1 MVPPDVKRAQMLLAY
16 QLVVSPDAITGQPG
30 GGGGAAAGTY
40 VSKQQ
45 LGDFVQEFAAYPEW
59 RAEQQRLHQLLQ
71 SGSDQPLP
79 WLSDILKC
87 WANVSSGSGS
97 KVILRVRS

>member
-40 VSKQQ
+40 VASQE
-45 LGDFVQEFAAYPEW
+45 LGDLKISAAYPNG
-59 RAEQQRLHQLLQ
+59 EQSSNDCTSCSNPSVINRF
-71 SGSDQPLP
+71 P